1 MSWASW
7 PCLYKQGAERS
18 PQGDGVIFP
27 GSLPRIGDPE
37 MVGFTIDLLMVYEPP
52 PPIVSKG
59 LI

>member
-1 MSWASW
+1 MPVQTGGRKVS
-7 PCLYKQGAERS
+7 
-18 PQGDGVIFP
+18 QGDGVIFP